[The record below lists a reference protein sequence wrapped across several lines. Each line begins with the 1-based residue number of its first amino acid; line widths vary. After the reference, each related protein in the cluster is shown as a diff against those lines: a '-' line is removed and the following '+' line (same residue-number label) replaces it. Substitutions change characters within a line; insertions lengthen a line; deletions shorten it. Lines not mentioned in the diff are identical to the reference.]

1 MINRGEI
8 NLDESQK
15 KFCTSESPN
24 VRLLAPAG
32 CGKTYSL
39 LWRCLYLYE
48 RSEKKRP
55 YFLIVTFTNVAA
67 NVLKDRLATTPL
79 FQQMQS
85 QVKIYTLNSYGYN
98 YIRGKYRNTKLL
110 NSKEDIKRFILF
122 DLRSLWEEYPS
133 LEKTLTDNRLK
144 NKAASKLMEI
154 MDDLKSLGFRH
165 EIHKSKIKVRE
176 HIKWLIDNGL
186 ESQYLKILFDL
197 RDLEIIDDKFS
208 DDKFYDNYYK
218 FWLKACEI
226 MYLLK
231 KCTFEDQKYWM
242 VNILEKDFKN
252 KRVTRGF
259 DYILID
265 EFQDINLLDLKL
277 IKLITESSNAELT
290 IVGDDDQAI
299 FEWRFASPKFIREP
313 DVYLENKFK
322 TYVLETNYR
331 SPRNIVD
338 LSQKL
343 IKNNKYRV
351 EKNINAYSND
361 NANIHVYAMPDYKA
375 TLSYVL
381 KFVHS
386 NLNNTDE
393 SIAIVGRKRS
403 QIIPFQIVFASE
415 DIPFY
420 AAEDLNIF
428 LSKAFNDLKELML
441 LSMNYDV
448 HSANVINDILK
459 LCDNVYRYPLRK
471 DERNALRKHLVA
483 SRPSTLSQGLAALNG
498 FNGPIKGKEGNA
510 EECFNRIYE
519 VLQADTVSDCI
530 YAIGDNFDRFGKDYG
545 KSLDDIFFADPPFLY
560 LGEFAKR
567 YGSDFENFYDD
578 IDLVASKLLAN
589 PNEPDEV
596 KDNKEWKL
604 PLHLMTAYRT
614 KGKEYDTVIILEC
627 NEDIWPHKLAQTEEE
642 LEAER
647 RLFYVAFTRARKRAI
662 LIVEDSILGRRM
674 STSRFINEMGLEISE
689 SLLI

>member
-208 DDKFYDNYYK
+208 DDKFYDNYY
-218 FWLKACEI
+218 
-226 MYLLK
+226 
-231 KCTFEDQKYWM
+231 
-242 VNILEKDFKN
+242 
-252 KRVTRGF
+252 R
-259 DYILID
+259 
-265 EFQDINLLDLKL
+265 
-277 IKLITESSNAELT
+277 
-290 IVGDDDQAI
+290 
-299 FEWRFASPKFIREP
+299 
-313 DVYLENKFK
+313 
-322 TYVLETNYR
+322 
-331 SPRNIVD
+331 
-338 LSQKL
+338 
-343 IKNNKYRV
+343 
-351 EKNINAYSND
+351 
-361 NANIHVYAMPDYKA
+361 
-375 TLSYVL
+375 
-381 KFVHS
+381 
-386 NLNNTDE
+386 
-393 SIAIVGRKRS
+393 
-403 QIIPFQIVFASE
+403 
-415 DIPFY
+415 
-420 AAEDLNIF
+420 
-428 LSKAFNDLKELML
+428 
-441 LSMNYDV
+441 
-448 HSANVINDILK
+448 
-459 LCDNVYRYPLRK
+459 
-471 DERNALRKHLVA
+471 
-483 SRPSTLSQGLAALNG
+483 
-498 FNGPIKGKEGNA
+498 
-510 EECFNRIYE
+510 
-519 VLQADTVSDCI
+519 
-530 YAIGDNFDRFGKDYG
+530 
-545 KSLDDIFFADPPFLY
+545 
-560 LGEFAKR
+560 
-567 YGSDFENFYDD
+567 
-578 IDLVASKLLAN
+578 
-589 PNEPDEV
+589 
-596 KDNKEWKL
+596 
-604 PLHLMTAYRT
+604 
-614 KGKEYDTVIILEC
+614 
-627 NEDIWPHKLAQTEEE
+627 
-642 LEAER
+642 
-647 RLFYVAFTRARKRAI
+647 
-662 LIVEDSILGRRM
+662 
-674 STSRFINEMGLEISE
+674 
-689 SLLI
+689 